1 MFSPFSVH
9 LRSSVGERI
18 GMVEIFMG
26 FWGVRE
32 LKESL
37 FFFYRFFFQILYYLF
52 VLLYYF
58 YYLKKTLTNEKE
70 I

>member
-1 MFSPFSVH
+1 
-9 LRSSVGERI
+9 
-18 GMVEIFMG
+18 MG
-26 FWGVRE
+26 FCGVRE

-52 VLLYYF
+52 VFIFLFLLF
-58 YYLKKTLTNEKE
+58 KKTLTDEKE